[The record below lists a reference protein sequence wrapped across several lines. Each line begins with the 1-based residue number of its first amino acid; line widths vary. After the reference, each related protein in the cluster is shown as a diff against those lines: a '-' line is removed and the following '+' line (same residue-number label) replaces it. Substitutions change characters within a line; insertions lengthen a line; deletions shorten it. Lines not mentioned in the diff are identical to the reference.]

1 MNHDRLIS
9 ITNRVAVVATFA
21 LFYWVF
27 IFLIITAFDLK
38 IFREYMTQIFYLSL
52 LGIFAI
58 LGGAIVLN
66 VMSNLSKI
74 SNLLAERQGLSVSLA
89 KVSKTK
95 LAAIALSFPI
105 ICGLLF
111 AGNILSA
118 EKKKKMLI
126 AAAQTL
132 IAENQSDLAALSAY
146 EFSKEYVIKAGKILS
161 VIKKIDKNFPSVVL
175 IMADK
180 IDGKKVFLGFG
191 SREYIDDK
199 EDKKIEKHKF
209 IYSASHEDRLYLDR
223 AFNGQERNYR
233 FSYRKGNYELYF
245 PVQVNGKS
253 MVLYF
258 SDYQEYG
265 KFGS

>member
-9 ITNRVAVVATFA
+9 VTNRVAVAATVA

-27 IFLIITAFDLK
+27 VFLIITAFDLK

-74 SNLLAERQGLSVSLA
+74 SDLLSEQHGHNVPVQKL
-89 KVSKTK
+89 SKTK
-95 LAAIALSFPI
+95 LIAIGLSFPL

-111 AGNILSA
+111 AGNTLSA
-118 EKKKKMLI
+118 ERKKNMLI
-126 AAAQTL
+126 TAAQTL
-132 IAENQSDLAALSAY
+132 ISENQTELATLATF
-146 EFSKEYVIKAGKILS
+146 EFSKEYVKKAIKTLS
-161 VIKKIDKNFPSVVL
+161 VIEKIDKNFPAVVL
-175 IMADK
+175 ILPDN
-180 IDGKKVFLGFG
+180 IDNKRVFLGFG
-191 SREYIDDK
+191 SRAYIDDK
-199 EDKKIEKHKF
+199 EDKAIEKHMF
-209 IYSASHEDRLYLDR
+209 IYSASHDDRLYIDR
-223 AFNGQERNYR
+223 VFKGQERNYR

-245 PVQVNGKS
+245 PVQINDKN

-258 SDYQEYG
+258 SDSQEYG